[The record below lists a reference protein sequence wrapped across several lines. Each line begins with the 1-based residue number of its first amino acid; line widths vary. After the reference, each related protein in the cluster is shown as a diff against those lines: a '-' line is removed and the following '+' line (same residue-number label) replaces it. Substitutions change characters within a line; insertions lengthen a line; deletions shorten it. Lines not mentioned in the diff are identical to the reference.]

1 MVDHTDVRL
10 GSPSISFFFA
20 RLGVFLEYSGGRH
33 PQVGLFVS
41 QEHAFRPVL
50 LELYPLISHSLI
62 QYHLVSKMVEERFV
76 GSEVRLSEL
85 GIGSSSRNNLMGI
98 EEDVMTSNHLLL
110 LLLSLSKL

>member
-1 MVDHTDVRL
+1 MVDHTNVRL

-20 RLGVFLEYSGGRH
+20 RLGIFLEYFGGCH

-41 QEHAFRPVL
+41 KESALRSVL

-62 QYHLVSKMVEERFV
+62 QYHLASKMAKERFI
-76 GSEVRLSEL
+76 GSEVRLCEL
-85 GIGSSSRNNLMGI
+85 GTRSSSRDPVGI
-98 EEDVMTSNHLLL
+98 EEDVMMSNHLLLL